1 MNIVGKTGRVVT
13 PIGGNGN
20 PGEVIISGMVMLAY
34 SSRSLRQ
41 GENVIVIEDRGPNSV
56 EVSAL

>member
-1 MNIVGKTGRVVT
+1 MSKVGKTGWISA
-13 PIGGNGN
+13 PIGGKGQV
-20 PGEVIISGMVMLAY
+20 GEVKVDGMVMLAY
-34 SSRSLRQ
+34 STHPISL